1 MRVEPLDDR
10 WVVTPPA
17 NVAYTP
23 AEIAQVA
30 EALRE
35 LTNALPGPTPMV
47 VLRSVDILPV
57 WAEVPR

>member
-1 MRVEPLDDR
+1 M
-10 WVVTPPA
+10 PPA